1 MPSFVFNGPQVL
13 LLFLFMHLLPPGF
26 YSVLAAE
33 SEPAVM
39 FRFPDLTTSQ
49 NLLGQEDTYTS
60 TASAFDRKVRMGAAT
75 DPGIAK
81 YLEFVSGQAVPWNPR
96 LRESVEKSIDAL
108 QAPLGALA
116 IRLQSPVNL
125 LHTTGREE
133 SGAAYTRGNEIIF
146 PTRELGSRNKPP
158 TKLLA
163 HELFHVISRQ
173 HPDLRDQLYQLIGFE
188 KANPIKL
195 PANLSHL
202 RITNP
207 DAPVIQHVMQ
217 LQLTAQESVH
227 IAPMLIA
234 KSDYKVNGPS
244 SLFAYLSF
252 KLMQVKQTPS
262 GWIAELNENEPIYHS
277 PQTADFNRQ
286 IGRNTGYIIHPEE
299 ILADNFALIMTNGK
313 IIDSW
318 LTDKMKTVI
327 RTYFATHGATRETIR
342 NP

>member
-1 MPSFVFNGPQVL
+1 MRSTVFNGLQL
-13 LLFLFMHLLPPGF
+13 LVSCLFIHLLASEF
-26 YSVLAAE
+26 HSAAAA
-33 SEPAVM
+33 EPAVE
-39 FRFPDLTTSQ
+39 FRFPDLAAAQ
-49 NLLGQEDTYTS
+49 KLLGQEGVFTG

-75 DPGIAK
+75 DPGVAK
-81 YLEFVSGQAVPWNPR
+81 YLEFVSGQAVSWTPKS
-96 LRESVEKSIDAL
+96 RESVEEAINAI
-108 QAPLGALA
+108 QTPLGTLA
-116 IRLQSPVNL
+116 IRLQAPVNL
-125 LHTTGREE
+125 IHTTGREE

-146 PTRELGSRNKPP
+146 PTCELGSKNKPP
-158 TKLLA
+158 TELLA
-163 HELFHVISRQ
+163 HELFHVISRR

-217 LQLTAQESVH
+217 VQLTAEESVH

-244 SLFAYLSF
+244 NLFAYLSF
-252 KLMQVKQTPS
+252 KLMQVKQTPA
-262 GWIAELNENEPIYHS
+262 GWIAELKENEPIYHS
-277 PQTADFNRQ
+277 PQTADFQRK

-299 ILADNFALIMTNGK
+299 ILADNFALIMTDGK
-313 IIDSW
+313 INDSW

-327 RTYFATHGATRETIR
+327 KTYFATRGATRERIAR
-342 NP
+342 

>member
-1 MPSFVFNGPQVL
+1 MRFLVFSAPR
-13 LLFLFMHLLPPGF
+13 LLFICLLVQPLT
-26 YSVLAAE
+26 SESHCVLAAE
-33 SEPAVM
+33 SGPAVE
-39 FRFPDLTTSQ
+39 FCFPDVSTAQ
-49 NLLGQEDTYTS
+49 KLLGQEDTYTA

-75 DPGIAK
+75 DPGIRK
-81 YLEFVSGQAVPWNPR
+81 YLEFVSAQVVPWNPKSR
-96 LRESVEKSIDAL
+96 DAVEKAVDAI
-108 QAPLGALA
+108 QTPLSSLA

-125 LHTTGREE
+125 IHTTGREE

-195 PANLSHL
+195 PAKLSHL

-217 LQLTAQESVH
+217 LKLTPEESVH

-234 KSDYKVNGPS
+234 KSDYKINGPS

-252 KLMQVKQTPS
+252 KLMQVKQTPA
-262 GWIAELNENEPIYHS
+262 GWIAELDDNQPIYHS
-277 PQTADFNRQ
+277 PQTADFQRQ
-286 IGRNTGYIIHPEE
+286 IGSNTGYIIHPEE
-299 ILADNFALIMTNGK
+299 ILADNFALIMTDGK
-313 IIDSW
+313 IVDSW

-327 RTYFATHGATRETIR
+327 RSYFATEGTDRKVNR
-342 NP
+342 NQ

>member
-1 MPSFVFNGPQVL
+1 MRFLVFSAPR
-13 LLFLFMHLLPPGF
+13 LLFICLLVQPLTSEF
-26 YSVLAAE
+26 HCVLAAE
-33 SEPAVM
+33 SGPAVECC
-39 FRFPDLTTSQ
+39 FPDVSTAQ
-49 NLLGQEDTYTS
+49 KLLGQEDTYTA

-75 DPGIAK
+75 DPGIRK
-81 YLEFVSGQAVPWNPR
+81 YLEFVSAQVVPWNPKSR
-96 LRESVEKSIDAL
+96 DAVEKAVDAI
-108 QAPLGALA
+108 QTPLSSLA

-217 LQLTAQESVH
+217 LKLTPEESVH

-234 KSDYKVNGPS
+234 
-244 SLFAYLSF
+244 
-252 KLMQVKQTPS
+252 
-262 GWIAELNENEPIYHS
+262 
-277 PQTADFNRQ
+277 
-286 IGRNTGYIIHPEE
+286 
-299 ILADNFALIMTNGK
+299 
-313 IIDSW
+313 
-318 LTDKMKTVI
+318 
-327 RTYFATHGATRETIR
+327 
-342 NP
+342 